1 MPQRTSHNHF
11 LHIALEL
18 LEIGVESEF
27 SSKKEWLLYLLLC
40 ASGYVAV
47 GHPVINID
55 NTILTP
61 NIGDG
66 DPVAPPNV

>member
-1 MPQRTSHNHF
+1 MPQRTTHNHF

-18 LEIGVESEF
+18 LEIGADRD
-27 SSKKEWLLYLLLC
+27 LLPKNNDCYLLLC

-47 GHPVINID
+47 GHAVINID

-61 NIGDG
+61 NIGNG
-66 DPVAPPNV
+66 DPVALPNI